1 MKPAKEEFP
10 AEVLAA
16 SPKQKEFA
24 SALRSPHRFLG
35 IWVVIVASRVSFAPA
50 LAANGHCVA
59 GDVLDLRRVGVPQ
72 RWRRFVMFSTKVAR
86 NDPTAVLTVVVSGKT
101 EPWNGKP

>member
-50 LAANGHCVA
+50 LAANGYCVA
-59 GDVLDLRRVGVPQ
+59 GDYWIYAKSG
-72 RWRRFVMFSTKVAR
+72 FGKGG
-86 NDPTAVLTVVVSGKT
+86 AVLFCLRLRSP
-101 EPWNGKP
+101 ELIQLQS